1 MFAFEK
7 LEVWQL
13 AVEYCDDVYRIT
25 RSFPSEERFG
35 LTSQLR
41 RAAVSI
47 ASNVAEGSG
56 RLSKKD
62 FARFVEIGYGSV
74 AEVVTEFKIARRQ
87 EMIPEVEFGLA
98 YQKAER
104 LAQMLSRLRSSLLE
118 AHER

>member
-7 LEVWQL
+7 LDVWQL

-25 RSFPSEERFG
+25 RRFPSDERFG

-41 RAAVSI
+41 RAAVSVAANI
-47 ASNVAEGSG
+47 AEGSG

-74 AEVVTEFKIARRQ
+74 GEVVTEFTIAKRQ
-87 EMIPEVEFGLA
+87 DMISEGDFALVYG
-98 YQKAER
+98 KAER
-104 LAQMLSRLRSSLLE
+104 VAQMLSRLRSSLLPAE
-118 AHER
+118 